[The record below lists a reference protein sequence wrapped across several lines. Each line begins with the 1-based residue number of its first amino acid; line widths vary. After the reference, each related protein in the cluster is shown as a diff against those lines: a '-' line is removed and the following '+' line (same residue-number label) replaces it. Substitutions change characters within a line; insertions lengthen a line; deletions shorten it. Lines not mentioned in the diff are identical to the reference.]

1 MRGLDALLAVL
12 RFLMH
17 EILKDGAVTG
27 GNPQRSTEHSSIYTL
42 PRLSYLGEVPVEC
55 SYHGSALLW
64 RLLENYPPEDL
75 LIVEGIH
82 RSSIERRLPG
92 VRYIHPPTP
101 GVGRMLRTR
110 YAIQVSEVL
119 YRTIPILAASILPS
133 VASWRPEA
141 IITVCHGLFWL
152 AAAKVANTL
161 KVPLHLIVHDH
172 VPETVVGS
180 GRLRGRI
187 SRDFGRIYSTAATR
201 FCVSEGMVMEYE
213 RMFGVAGR
221 VLHPSRARS
230 PLRSSRAVR
239 CSNASGRLTGVFAGT
254 VTGPG
259 CADALARLARQLAR
273 EGGRLVIY
281 GLFTR
286 AQAAP
291 CGLDLP
297 NVEFPG
303 LVPARVLR
311 ERCQKEADFLYVPM
325 KFGAEDSVNAR
336 ISFPSKLAD
345 YTEMGLPLL
354 IRGPEY
360 CSAVQWA
367 RKHPGVAEVVATEDE
382 KELLE
387 AIKRLSN
394 PETRRTLAQE
404 ALRIGE
410 LDFSHSRAESIL
422 FSALARSAA

>member
-1 MRGLDALLAVL
+1 MRETCNHRGDMAGFNHRASAG
-12 RFLMH
+12 H
-17 EILKDGAVTG
+17 DTISG
-27 GNPQRSTEHSSIYTL
+27 L
-42 PRLSYLGEVPVEC
+42 PRLAYLGEVPVEC

-64 RLLENYPPEDL
+64 RLLENYPPKDL

-82 RSSIERRLPG
+82 RSSIERRLPE

-101 GVGRMLRTR
+101 GIGRMFKTR

-119 YRTIPILAASILPS
+119 YAIIPILAASILPR
-133 VASWRPEA
+133 VAFHKPEA
-141 IITVCHGLFWL
+141 ILTVSHGLFWL
-152 AAAKVANTL
+152 VAAKVSNIL

-172 VPETVVGS
+172 VPDTVAGS
-180 GRLRGRI
+180 RLRDRI
-187 SRDFGRIYSTAATR
+187 SRDFGRIYSSAATR
-201 FCVSEGMVMEYE
+201 FCVSEGMVIEYE
-213 RMFGVAGR
+213 RMFGIAGQ
-221 VLHPSRARS
+221 VLYPSRARS
-230 PLRSSRAVR
+230 PFGQPSRAIR
-239 CSNASGRLTGVFAGT
+239 CSDTSGQLTGVFAGT

-259 CADALARLARQLAR
+259 CADALTALARQLAR
-273 EGGRLVIY
+273 MGGRLVIY

-286 AQAAP
+286 AQAAA

-303 LVPARVLR
+303 LVPARELK

-325 KFGAEDSVNAR
+325 KFGGDNSLNAR
-336 ISFPSKLAD
+336 LSFPSKLAD

-360 CSAVQWA
+360 CSAIQWA
-367 RKHPGVAEVVATEDE
+367 RKHPGVAQVVETEDE
-382 KELLE
+382 WELLE

-394 PETRRTLAQE
+394 PETRRSLAEE

-410 LDFSHSRAESIL
+410 LYFSHSRAESML
-422 FSALARSAA
+422 FSALAGRAA

>member
-1 MRGLDALLAVL
+1 
-12 RFLMH
+12 MH
-17 EILKDGAVTG
+17 EICNHRGGMTG
-27 GNPQRSTEHSSIYTL
+27 INRRTSAEHSTISAL

-82 RSSIERRLPG
+82 RSSVERRLPG

-101 GVGRMLRTR
+101 VVGRMLRTR
-110 YAIQVSEVL
+110 YAIHISEVL
-119 YRTIPILAASILPS
+119 YRCIPILAAGILPS
-133 VASWRPEA
+133 VACRRPEA
-141 IITVCHGLFWL
+141 ILTVCHGLFWL
-152 AAAKVANTL
+152 VAAKVANIL
-161 KVPLHLIVHDH
+161 KVPLHLIIHDH
-172 VPETVVGS
+172 VPETVAAS
-180 GRLRGRI
+180 ERLRDRI
-187 SRDFGRIYSTAATR
+187 SNDFGRIYSTATTR
-201 FCVSEGMVMEYE
+201 FCVCEEMLNEYE
-213 RMFGVAGR
+213 RMFGVAGQ
-221 VLHPSRARS
+221 VLYPSRARS
-230 PLRSSRAVR
+230 PLEQSSRALR

-254 VTGPG
+254 VTGGP
-259 CADALARLARQLAR
+259 CADALAALARQLAR
-273 EGGRLVIY
+273 VGGRLAIY

-286 AQAAP
+286 AQGAS

-325 KFGAEDSVNAR
+325 KFGRDDSVNAR

-367 RKHPGVAEVVATEDE
+367 QRNPGVAQVVETEDE
-382 KELLE
+382 RELLE
-387 AIKRLSN
+387 AIMRLSN
-394 PETRRTLAQE
+394 PETRRTLAE
-404 ALRIGE
+404 GALRIGE
-410 LDFSHSRAESIL
+410 LYFSHSRAESIL
-422 FSALARSAA
+422 FGALARSPA

>member
-1 MRGLDALLAVL
+1 M
-12 RFLMH
+12 
-17 EILKDGAVTG
+17 
-27 GNPQRSTEHSSIYTL
+27 TEHSTISPL

-82 RSSIERRLPG
+82 RSSVERRLPG
-92 VRYIHPPTP
+92 VRYIHRPTL
-101 GVGRMLRTR
+101 GFGRMLRTR

-230 PLRSSRAVR
+230 P
-239 CSNASGRLTGVFAGT
+239 
-254 VTGPG
+254 
-259 CADALARLARQLAR
+259 
-273 EGGRLVIY
+273 
-281 GLFTR
+281 
-286 AQAAP
+286 
-291 CGLDLP
+291 
-297 NVEFPG
+297 
-303 LVPARVLR
+303 
-311 ERCQKEADFLYVPM
+311 
-325 KFGAEDSVNAR
+325 
-336 ISFPSKLAD
+336 
-345 YTEMGLPLL
+345 
-354 IRGPEY
+354 
-360 CSAVQWA
+360 
-367 RKHPGVAEVVATEDE
+367 
-382 KELLE
+382 
-387 AIKRLSN
+387 
-394 PETRRTLAQE
+394 
-404 ALRIGE
+404 
-410 LDFSHSRAESIL
+410 
-422 FSALARSAA
+422 

>member
-1 MRGLDALLAVL
+1 
-12 RFLMH
+12 MH
-17 EILKDGAVTG
+17 EIFNHHGGMTG
-27 GNPQRSTEHSSIYTL
+27 VNRTSAEHSTISAL

-64 RLLENYPPEDL
+64 RLLQNYPAKDL

-82 RSSIERRLPG
+82 RSSVERRLPG

-101 GVGRMLRTR
+101 GIGRMLRTR
-110 YAIQVSEVL
+110 YAIQVSEIL

-133 VASWRPEA
+133 VACRRPEA

-152 AAAKVANTL
+152 VAAKVANIL

-172 VPETVVGS
+172 VPDTVAE
-180 GRLRGRI
+180 RLRERI
-187 SRDFGRIYSTAATR
+187 SHDFGRVYSTAASR
-201 FCVSEGMVMEYE
+201 FCVSEGMVVEYE
-213 RMFGVAGR
+213 RMFGVAGQ
-221 VLHPSRARS
+221 VLYPSRARS
-230 PLRSSRAVR
+230 PLRQSSRAVR
-239 CSNASGRLTGVFAGT
+239 CSKGSGRLTGVFAGT
-254 VTGPG
+254 VAGPE
-259 CADALARLARQLAR
+259 CADALAALARQLAR
-273 EGGRLVIY
+273 VGGRLVIY
-281 GLFTR
+281 GVFTR

-303 LVPARVLR
+303 LVPARVLS
-311 ERCQKEADFLYVPM
+311 ERCQEEADFLYVPM
-325 KFGAEDSVNAR
+325 KFGRDGSVNAR

-367 RKHPGVAEVVATEDE
+367 RKNPGVAQVVETEDE
-382 KELLE
+382 KQLLE

-394 PETRRTLAQE
+394 PETRRTLAEE

-410 LDFSHSRAESIL
+410 LYFSHSRAESIL
-422 FSALARSAA
+422 FSALARSAVKEQSGRSYNFCR